1 MAKEVVRM
9 SNKEMNKV
17 AIRII
22 TKIESLKD
30 VRGPDV
36 ALFINVTKEDGL
48 VYQGMVD
55 DWSQELIDENR
66 LIDFE
71 NMIDNM
77 YGTGVWE

>member
-1 MAKEVVRM
+1 
-9 SNKEMNKV
+9 
-17 AIRII
+17 
-22 TKIESLKD
+22 
-30 VRGPDV
+30 
-36 ALFINVTKEDGL
+36 
-48 VYQGMVD
+48 MVD

>member
-1 MAKEVVRM
+1 M
-9 SNKEMNKV
+9 SNKEMNSA

-22 TKIESLKD
+22 KKIEELKD
-30 VRGPDV
+30 VRGPDI

-71 NMIDNM
+71 NMLDNM
-77 YGTGVWE
+77 YGTGVWS

>member
-1 MAKEVVRM
+1 M

-22 TKIESLKD
+22 TKIEALKD

-71 NMIDNM
+71 NMIDSM

>member
-1 MAKEVVRM
+1 M

-71 NMIDNM
+71 NMIDSM

>member
-1 MAKEVVRM
+1 M

-17 AIRII
+17 ATRII
-22 TKIESLKD
+22 KKIESLKD

-71 NMIDNM
+71 NMIDSM
-77 YGTGVWE
+77 YGTGVWS